1 VQAHDHCPED
11 HGDHVGRRSQGEE
24 DGVEGEGGGEEEEQ
38 DGEDDCAE
46 KELLNRAVS
55 AVNTVSQGVVLFA
68 YKESPESYETSG
80 LTGGEPASVCVE
92 AMKMER
98 EKGEQVASKRHLK
111 GERKV
116 QKEGQQVDQV
126 GGDDGQEEQDVGDPQ
141 VDVVEEE
148 LAQGLAEHGAEFEA
162 CRVLHHPGDQ
172 GLQPAHRRL
181 HRLLCGRGE
190 GGGGRRG
197 KDAEHEVTGE
207 GEEEHQAW
215 SC

>member
-1 VQAHDHCPED
+1 
-11 HGDHVGRRSQGEE
+11 
-24 DGVEGEGGGEEEEQ
+24 
-38 DGEDDCAE
+38 
-46 KELLNRAVS
+46 
-55 AVNTVSQGVVLFA
+55 
-68 YKESPESYETSG
+68 
-80 LTGGEPASVCVE
+80 
-92 AMKMER
+92 M
-98 EKGEQVASKRHLK
+98 
-111 GERKV
+111 

-162 CRVLHHPGDQ
+162 GRVLHHPGDQ

-190 GGGGRRG
+190 GGGGRG
-197 KDAEHEVTGE
+197 GEDAEQEVAGE
-207 GEEEHQAW
+207 GEEEDQPG